1 MFRIVIVSP
10 DELLTL
16 RLTGS
21 LSGVDGLSVVGT
33 APDAARALEMVRLTE
48 PHVVFVDISLQ
59 PVGDLGL
66 IDNIKA
72 ARPGTRV
79 VVVAAE
85 GREVTAHRALTAGA
99 DGLLAP
105 TGPDDRSPHACTGSS
120 RKRTRTPASWRTWC
134 RASPTEAER
143 DEHTA
148 RGDCGAGSGKRG

>member
-66 IDNIKA
+66 IDSIKA

-105 TGPDDRSPHACTGSS
+105 TGPDDQVTARLHWLVPEEDPDAGVLAHLVPSQPARGAAGRAH
-120 RKRTRTPASWRTWC
+120 RTR
-134 RASPTEAER
+134 
-143 DEHTA
+143 
-148 RGDCGAGSGKRG
+148 